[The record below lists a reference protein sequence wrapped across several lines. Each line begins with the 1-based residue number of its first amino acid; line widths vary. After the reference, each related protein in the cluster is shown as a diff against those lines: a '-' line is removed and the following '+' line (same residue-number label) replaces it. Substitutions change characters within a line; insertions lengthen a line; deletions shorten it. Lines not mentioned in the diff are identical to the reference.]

1 MVKCMIVTTE
11 RNDGRKYKVQVP
23 ENATPETWKYGITIG
38 PPDLSGLGLPPAV
51 TTRLHNELFNR
62 GLITKND
69 VRKKANEVQGA
80 LQAAL
85 NVDVSLITQLYT

>member
-1 MVKCMIVTTE
+1 MIVVVE
-11 RNDGRKYKVQVP
+11 KDGRKYKVQVP
-23 ENATPETWKYGITIG
+23 ENADPETWKYGITIG
-38 PPDLSGLGLPPAV
+38 PPDLSGLGLPPVV

-69 VRKKANEVQGA
+69 VRKRTSDVQGA

-85 NVDVSLITQLYT
+85 NVDVSLITQLYR

>member
-1 MVKCMIVTTE
+1 MIVVIE
-11 RNDGRKYKVQVP
+11 RNSRKYKVQVP
-23 ENATPETWKYGITIG
+23 DDSPEYTWQYGIVIG

-85 NVDVSLITQLYT
+85 NVDVSSITELYLS

>member
-1 MVKCMIVTTE
+1 MIVNIE
-11 RNDGRKYKVQVP
+11 RDGRKYKVQVP
-23 ENATPETWKYGITIG
+23 ENAAPETWKYGIAIG
-38 PPDLSGLGLPPAV
+38 PPDMSGLGLPPAV

-69 VRKKANEVQGA
+69 VRKRTSDVQGA

-85 NVDVSLITQLYT
+85 NVDVSLITQLYYS